1 MQENLYNLAFE
12 RSILSSIVFEPAQFD
27 ELSSLLKVD
36 DFYLPAHQDIFNAM
50 IKLLQKDQPID
61 EEFIKKELVTAKK
74 FDEQIMLEILS
85 ANPISNTKAY
95 VEEIKDKSL
104 KRHLLTLTTE
114 IKRVTVEEEL
124 PSAEVV
130 DIVEKKLYEITQDN
144 QSSDFKDSPQM
155 TFDTMEYIKE
165 MKARGNSVL
174 VGVDT
179 GFNELNKMTTGFGK
193 GDLVIIAARPAMGKC
208 LGLGT
213 KVVMYDGTLK
223 NVEDVEVGDQL
234 MGDDSTPRN
243 VLSLARGRE
252 RMYWV
257 RQNKGIDYR
266 VNESHILSLKRSRNE
281 NKHKHG
287 DVLNISVKDYID
299 KSDKFHSNYKGYK
312 VGIEFLEQHLDIEP
326 YFLGIW
332 LCDGTSSSISIASED
347 EEIVKYIKSYAKK
360 LDLQVTK
367 SKNTKKCPMYSITSG
382 QRGGYYKYDNSLQTR
397 MRRLGVL
404 ENKHIPHTYIHNS
417 RQNRL
422 ELLAGI
428 IDSDGYYDKK
438 FNVFEIVQK
447 DENLTKQIK
456 LLADSLGFRVS
467 IKTKKAIIKK
477 INYECD
483 VYRLR
488 IVGDLD
494 SIPTKVKRKQARPLK
509 AKRDFKHT
517 GIKVEYDKVDD
528 YYGFEIDGNHLF
540 LLEDMTVTHNTSFI
554 LNTVNSI
561 ISQGKGVA
569 FFSLEMPAEQLM
581 LRLLSIQ
588 TSIPLQKLRVG
599 DMNDDEWTS
608 LGGAI
613 DKMNTAK
620 LFVDDQGSV
629 NINQLRSKL
638 RKLKNQHPEIEI
650 AVIDYLQI
658 MQGIGNQDRH
668 LQVSEISRGLKM
680 LARELNIPIIALSQL
695 NRGLESRNDKR
706 PMLSDIRESGSIEQD
721 ADIILFVYRD
731 DVYLYK
737 EEKER
742 EKAAKAEGKEFT
754 PTYQEKEEEAAEII
768 IGKQRNGPTGHV
780 KLVFQK
786 KLTRFVEPSPR
797 VVETAYEKVD
807 TKSANMD
814 VGKTSEPSSG
824 GDSIDMPTL

>member
-1 MQENLYNLAFE
+1 M
-12 RSILSSIVFEPAQFD
+12 
-27 ELSSLLKVD
+27 
-36 DFYLPAHQDIFNAM
+36 M
-50 IKLLQKDQPID
+50 TLLQKDQPID
-61 EEFIKKELVTAKK
+61 EEFIKKELIKIKK
-74 FDEQIMLEILS
+74 FDEQVMIEILS

-95 VEEIKDKSL
+95 VDEIKDKSL

-144 QSSDFKDSPQM
+144 QTSDFKDSPKM
-155 TFDTMEYIKE
+155 TYDTMEYINE
-165 MKARGNSVL
+165 MKERGDSVL

-179 GFNELNKMTTGFGK
+179 GFHELNKMTTGFGK

-208 LGLGT
+208 LGRGT
-213 KVVMYDGTLK
+213 KVVMFDGTLK
-223 NVEDVEVGDQL
+223 NVEEVKVGDQL

-243 VLSLARGRE
+243 VLSLARGQE
-252 RMYWV
+252 KMYWV

-281 NKHKHG
+281 GKHKHG
-287 DVLNISVKDYID
+287 DVLNISVKDYNQ
-299 KSDKFHSNYKGYK
+299 KSNKFHSNYKGYK
-312 VGIEFLEQHLDIEP
+312 VGVEFLERHLDIDP

-332 LCDGTSSSISIASED
+332 LGDGTCSNISIASQDKEVV
-347 EEIVKYIKSYAKK
+347 EYLNSYAKK
-360 LDLQVTK
+360 LNLQVTK
-367 SKNTKKCPMYSITSG
+367 SKNKDKCPIYSITSG
-382 QRGGYYKYDNSLQTR
+382 QRGGYYKDDNSLQTR

-404 ENKHIPHTYIHNS
+404 DNKHIPHSYIQNS

-422 ELLAGI
+422 QLLAGLL
-428 IDSDGYYDKK
+428 DSDGYYDKK
-438 FNVFEIVQK
+438 FNIFEIVQK
-447 DENLTKQIK
+447 DKKLTSQIK
-456 LLADSLGFRVS
+456 FLADSLGFRVS
-467 IKTKKAIIKK
+467 YKTKKARIKK
-477 INYECD
+477 INYECE

-488 IVGDLD
+488 IAGDLD
-494 SIPTKVKRKQARPLK
+494 SIPTKIKRKKARKLK
-509 AKRDFKHT
+509 APRDFRHT

-528 YYGFEIDGNHLF
+528 YYGFTIDGNHLF
-540 LLEDMTVTHNTSFI
+540 LLEDMTVTHNTSFV
-554 LNTVNSI
+554 LNTVNSLI
-561 ISQGKGVA
+561 LQGKGVA

-599 DMNDDEWTS
+599 DMSNDQWSS
-608 LGGAI
+608 LHGAI

-620 LFVDDQGSV
+620 LFVDDQGSI

-658 MQGIGNQDRH
+658 MQGVGNQDRH

-680 LARELNIPIIALSQL
+680 LARELNMPVVALSQL

-742 EKAAKAEGKEFT
+742 EKAAKAEGKEFVSE
-754 PTYQEKEEEAAEII
+754 YIEKEEEDAEII

-786 KLTRFVEPSPR
+786 KLTRFVDAQPKAI
-797 VVETAYEKVD
+797 ETTYEHID
-807 TKSANMD
+807 TKSANID
-814 VGKTSEPSSG
+814 VG
-824 GDSIDMPTL
+824 DSTIAMPTL

>member
-1 MQENLYNLAFE
+1 MQDNLYNLAFE
-12 RSILSSIVFEPAQFD
+12 RSVLSSIVFEPSQFD
-27 ELSSLLKVD
+27 ELSVILKKD
-36 DFYLPAHQDIFNAM
+36 DFYLPAHQDIFQAM
-50 IKLLQKDQPID
+50 LTLLQKDQPID
-61 EEFIKKELVTAKK
+61 EEFIKKELIKAKK
-74 FDEQIMLEILS
+74 FDEQVLLEILS

-95 VEEIKDKSL
+95 VDEIKDKSL

-144 QSSDFKDSPQM
+144 QTSDFKDSPKM

-179 GFNELNKMTTGFGK
+179 GFKELNKMTTGFGK

-208 LGLGT
+208 LGKGT
-213 KVVMYDGTLK
+213 KVVMFDGSLK
-223 NVEDVEVGDQL
+223 NVEDIKVGDQL

-252 RMYWV
+252 KMYWV

-281 NKHKHG
+281 GKHKHG
-287 DVLNISVKDYID
+287 DVLNISVKEYNK
-299 KSDKFHSNYKGYK
+299 KSNKFHSNYKGYK
-312 VGIEFLEQHLDIEP
+312 VAIDFKKQKLSIEP

-332 LCDGTSSSISIASED
+332 LGDGTSSNVAVATHDKEVVAYLKD
-347 EEIVKYIKSYAKK
+347 YAKK
-360 LDLQVTK
+360 LNLQVTK
-367 SKNTKKCPMYSITSG
+367 QHNNKEKCPMYAITSG
-382 QRGGYYKYDNSLQTR
+382 KRGISKFHDNSLQKKLR
-397 MRRLGVL
+397 DLHVL
-404 ENKHIPHTYIHNS
+404 NCKHIPHQYLQNS
-417 RQNRL
+417 QKNRL
-422 ELLAGI
+422 ELLAGL
-428 IDSDGYYDKK
+428 IDSDGYYDDK
-438 FNVFEIVQK
+438 FHVFEIVQK
-447 DENLTKQIK
+447 DEKLAKQIK
-456 LLADSLGFRVS
+456 FLADSLGFRVS
-467 IKTKKAIIKK
+467 IKTKKARIKK
-477 INYECD
+477 INYACD
-483 VYRLR
+483 VYRLK
-488 IVGDLD
+488 IVGHLD
-494 SIPTKVKRKQARPLK
+494 KIPTKIARKKARKLLSKREHL
-509 AKRDFKHT
+509 HT
-517 GIKVEYDKVDD
+517 GIQVEYDKVDD
-528 YYGFEIDGNHLF
+528 YYGFTIDGNHLF

-554 LNTVNSI
+554 LNTVNSLI
-561 ISQGKGVA
+561 LQGKGVA

-599 DMNDDEWTS
+599 DMNDDQWS
-608 LGGAI
+608 NLNGAI
-613 DKMNTAK
+613 DRMNDAK
-620 LFVDDQGSV
+620 LFVDDQGSL

-658 MQGIGNQDRH
+658 MQGIGSQDRH

-680 LARELNIPIIALSQL
+680 LARELEMPIVALSQL

-742 EKAAKAEGKEFT
+742 EKAARAEGKEFT
-754 PTYQEKEEEAAEII
+754 STYIEKEEEDAEII

-780 KLVFQK
+780 KLIFQK
-786 KLTRFVEPSPR
+786 KLTRFVDAPGYAQG
-797 VVETAYEKVD
+797 VETVYENVD
-807 TKSANMD
+807 TKSANIEMPQ
-814 VGKTSEPSSG
+814 VEMPS
-824 GDSIDMPTL
+824 I

>member
-1 MQENLYNLAFE
+1 MQDNLYNLAFE
-12 RSILSSIVFEPAQFD
+12 RSILSSIVFDPQQFD
-27 ELSSLLKVD
+27 ELSSALSGD
-36 DFYLPAHQDIFNAM
+36 DFYLPAHQDIYSAM
-50 IKLLQKDQPID
+50 TTLMQKDQPID
-61 EEFIKKELVTAKK
+61 EEFIKKELIKIKK
-74 FDEQIMLEILS
+74 FDEQVMLEILS

-95 VEEIKDKSL
+95 VDEIKDKSL

-144 QSSDFKDSPQM
+144 QTSDFKDSPQM

-165 MKARGNSVL
+165 MKARGNSTL

-179 GFNELNKMTTGFGK
+179 GFHELNKMTTGFGK

-213 KVVMYDGTLK
+213 KVVMFDGTLK
-223 NVEDVEVGDQL
+223 NVEDIKVGDQL
-234 MGDDSTPRN
+234 MGDDSKPRN
-243 VLSLARGRE
+243 ILSLARGRE
-252 RMYWV
+252 KMFWV

-266 VNESHILSLKRSRNE
+266 VNESHILSLKRSRSE
-281 NKHKHG
+281 GKHNHG
-287 DVLNISVKDYID
+287 DILNISIKDYNK
-299 KSDKFHSNYKGYK
+299 KSNKFHSNYKGYK
-312 VGIEFLEQHLDIEP
+312 VAIDFKKQKLKIEP
-326 YFLGIW
+326 YFLGLW
-332 LCDGTSSSISIASED
+332 LGDGASSNVSIATMDSEII
-347 EEIVKYIKSYAKK
+347 EYLSNYASK
-360 LDLQVTK
+360 LDLQLTTQK
-367 SKNTKKCPMYSITSG
+367 PKDKCPIYSITSG
-382 QRGGYYKYDNSLQTR
+382 QRGISKHKDNSLQKKLR
-397 MRRLGVL
+397 DIGVL
-404 ENKHIPHTYIHNS
+404 NNKHIPHNFMQNS
-417 RQNRL
+417 TKNRL
-422 ELLAGI
+422 ELLAGL
-428 IDSDGYYDKK
+428 IDSDGYYDDK
-438 FNVFEIVQK
+438 FHVFEIVQK
-447 DENLTKQIK
+447 SKELAKQIK
-456 LLADSLGFRVS
+456 YLADSLGFRVS
-467 IKTKKAIIKK
+467 IKTKKARIKK

-488 IVGDLD
+488 IVGNLD
-494 SIPTKVKRKQARPLK
+494 RIPTKLPRKQARKLL
-509 AKRDFKHT
+509 AKRDYKHT

-528 YYGFEIDGNHLF
+528 YYGFTIDGNHLF

-554 LNTVNSI
+554 LNTVNSLI
-561 ISQGKGVA
+561 LQGKGVA

-581 LRLLSIQ
+581 LRLLSVQ

-599 DMNDDEWTS
+599 DMSDDQWSS
-608 LGGAI
+608 LNGAI
-613 DKMNTAK
+613 DKMNSAK
-620 LFVDDQGSV
+620 LYVDDQGSI

-680 LARELNIPIIALSQL
+680 LARELEMPVVALSQL
-695 NRGLESRNDKR
+695 NRGLEARNDKR

-742 EKAAKAEGKEFT
+742 EKAAKAEGKEFISE
-754 PTYQEKEEEAAEII
+754 YVEKEEEDAEII

-786 KLTRFVEPSPR
+786 KLTRFVDAQPKAI
-797 VVETAYEKVD
+797 ETTYEHID
-807 TKSANMD
+807 TKSANID
-814 VGKTSEPSSG
+814 VGTPS
-824 GDSIDMPTL
+824 IAMPTL